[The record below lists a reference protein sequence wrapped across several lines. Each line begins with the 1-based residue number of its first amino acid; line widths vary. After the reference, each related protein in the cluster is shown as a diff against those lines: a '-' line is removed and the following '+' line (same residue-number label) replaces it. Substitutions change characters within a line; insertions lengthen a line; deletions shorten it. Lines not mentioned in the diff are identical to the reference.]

1 MASSRQTKL
10 DSMAL
15 KLAGTRFFRTLIG
28 GVVLAMTPMVF
39 LGHAHAQ
46 EAVSGSRTPDVD
58 VAWLSAILTNPSIPT
73 DLRAG
78 AAERLVSSAE
88 PSALEQLQRAIRDA
102 DESQMDAL
110 ASGIRQAGVVPASLL
125 PVVLEHAC
133 RTMGLSS
140 SHVTILRSGRANSVA
155 AIRAFA
161 DPEDKACHKVL
172 IAGLL
177 AVNDRA
183 AAELLVDFLAM
194 VEPGS
199 EDARSIDAGLQV
211 FAGVNESRSR
221 SQWIKW
227 WKEFDRPAGEQ
238 EVVQRLEDRLAEA
251 NNRIE
256 IEQKRAELLAR
267 RLAETIARQL
277 AIMPEADRN
286 KKILELAV
294 DEEAVVRLA
303 AIAHVERM
311 LRNGRIPSEELR
323 VAVLLRLDDIDP
335 TIRIR
340 AAQML
345 DAMGVEDLGT
355 RLVEAIGDETDP
367 RVLEAVL
374 EILGNRPVPGIVPI
388 AVGLFESTEPSVTH
402 AAAGAVAAVGRAGL
416 LDEEMASRVRESL
429 KARKGGINSR
439 ELAEVAV
446 LAASDPSSEGPIAL
460 LVDEDPEVRRGA
472 AEGMRAR
479 GARARLLEEA
489 GDPVVA
495 RVATRAWSDPP
506 WSLESVIALKQLRP
520 RDEEEKNLAEWREAT
535 QAVLASLPLPFVL
548 DADEALQEESSL
560 FTARREALRRMA
572 MSPEL
577 DENRRNLA
585 AQRLADRLVENG
597 LPIEA
602 AAELRAAG
610 ATATSP
616 LGDRLFRTLLMAES
630 WQEAAE
636 VRPDPA
642 AWLAALEISVTE
654 NRDAASGLLLE
665 IQRRFGEQLD
675 ATQKTSWEAASR
687 LINPTPVDRDAT
699 AVVDDEDNT
708 QTKDTR

>member
-1 MASSRQTKL
+1 MVF
-10 DSMAL
+10 
-15 KLAGTRFFRTLIG
+15 KLAGTRFFGTLIG
-28 GVVLAMTPMVF
+28 VAVLFTTTMASS
-39 LGHAHAQ
+39 GHARTQ
-46 EAVSGSRTPDVD
+46 EAASGARTPDVD
-58 VAWLSAILTNPSIPT
+58 AAWLGAILTNPSIPS
-73 DLRAG
+73 DLRTG
-78 AAERLVSSAE
+78 AAERLVSSSE
-88 PSALEQLQRAIRDA
+88 PSALEQLERAIRDA
-102 DESQMDAL
+102 DELQMEVV
-110 ASGIRQAGVVPASLL
+110 ASGIRQAGTVPASLL

-133 RTMGLSS
+133 RTMNLSA

-161 DPEDKACHKVL
+161 NPEDPACHKVL

-183 AAELLVDFLAM
+183 AADMLVDFLGM

-199 EDARSIDAGLQV
+199 EDAKTIDAGLQV
-211 FAGVNESRSR
+211 FAGVTESRSR
-221 SQWIKW
+221 AQWIEW
-227 WKEFDRPAGEQ
+227 WKGFDKPTGEQ

-256 IEQKRAELLAR
+256 LAQKRAELLAR

-277 AIMPEADRN
+277 AMMPEADRN
-286 KKILELAV
+286 TKILELAG

-323 VAVLLRLDDIDP
+323 VAMLLRLDDIDP

-345 DAMGVEDLGT
+345 DAMGVDDLGT

-367 RVLEAVL
+367 LVLEAVL

-416 LDEEMASRVRESL
+416 LDEEMSTRVRESL
-429 KARKGGINSR
+429 KRRKDGINSR

-446 LAASDPSSEGPIAL
+446 LAASDPSAEGPIAL
-460 LVDEDPEVRRGA
+460 LNHEDPEVRRGA

-479 GARARLLEEA
+479 GARARLLEAA

-495 RVATRAWSDPP
+495 RVATLAWSDPP

-535 QAVLASLPLPFVL
+535 QAVLASLPLSFVL
-548 DADEALQEESSL
+548 DADESLQGESSL

-572 MSPEL
+572 MSAEL
-577 DENRRNLA
+577 EEDRRILA

-610 ATATSP
+610 ATSASP
-616 LGDRLFRTLLMAES
+616 LGDQLFRTLLLAES

-642 AWLAALEISVTE
+642 AWLVALEVRVTE
-654 NRDAASGLLLE
+654 NREAASGLLLE

-675 ATQKTSWEAASR
+675 STQKMSWEAASR
-687 LINPTPVDRDAT
+687 LVNPAPVEKDAT
-699 AVVDDEDNT
+699 AVADDEDRT